1 GRKPDKAPV
10 FVGGGRTLQP
20 ALYAM
25 ALEQIKD
32 APVQEG
38 RLFYCTHRGGFDE
51 IPIKLLDA
59 TRAKAERAVE
69 IIGEWV
75 EEGFLPPAPAEEE
88 CGRCD
93 YRLVCGPYE
102 ELRLKKKPAEP
113 LGSLVE
119 LRGMP

>member
-1 GRKPDKAPV
+1 
-10 FVGGGRTLQP
+10 
-20 ALYAM
+20 
-25 ALEQIKD
+25 
-32 APVQEG
+32 
-38 RLFYCTHRGGFDE
+38 
-51 IPIKLLDA
+51 
-59 TRAKAERAVE
+59 
-69 IIGEWV
+69 V